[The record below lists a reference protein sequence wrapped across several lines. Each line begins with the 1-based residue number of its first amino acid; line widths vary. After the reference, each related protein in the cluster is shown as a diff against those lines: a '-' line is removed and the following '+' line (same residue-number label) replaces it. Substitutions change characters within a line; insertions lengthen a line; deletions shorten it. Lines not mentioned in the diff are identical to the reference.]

1 MKKKL
6 MTILI
11 TSIVMLAGMGIFVW
25 KMSDISNGLSGEDKA
40 KIKEEKD
47 LLANQHGKAIDDVKQ
62 LDINNLYLSGRHKNV
77 VTINYKS
84 IKDSGELKLG

>member
-47 LLANQHGKAIDDVKQ
+47 LLADQHGKAIDDVKQ
-62 LDINNLYLSGRHKNV
+62 LDISNLYKSTSSFNLLYISG
-77 VTINYKS
+77 
-84 IKDSGELKLG
+84 

>member
-25 KMSDISNGLSGEDKA
+25 KMSDISNVLSGEDL
-40 KIKEEKD
+40 IKQAPVE
-47 LLANQHGKAIDDVKQ
+47 
-62 LDINNLYLSGRHKNV
+62 
-77 VTINYKS
+77 
-84 IKDSGELKLG
+84 

>member
-25 KMSDISNGLSGEDKA
+25 KMSDISNGLTKSV
-40 KIKEEKD
+40 IHNTI
-47 LLANQHGKAIDDVKQ
+47 LLSVF
-62 LDINNLYLSGRHKNV
+62 V
-77 VTINYKS
+77 P
-84 IKDSGELKLG
+84 

>member
-47 LLANQHGKAIDDVKQ
+47 LLANQH
-62 LDINNLYLSGRHKNV
+62 
-77 VTINYKS
+77 
-84 IKDSGELKLG
+84 